1 MTTENTKT
9 TENTTTTTGKTK
21 VNTLEGWSER
31 VASLKAY
38 VEHLG
43 EAYLEDILTGGF
55 TCPEIKSVQNA
66 GLILGVIKHCSSG
79 YMGNS
84 FNKAMPLEE
93 KMEAF
98 RKEIAPE
105 LTPEQVK
112 ARNLESALAVIA
124 NLQNSNVPEAVI
136 RSCVQS
142 MPQGK
147 EALKNVFGA

>member
-1 MTTENTKT
+1 MSTENTKT
-9 TENTTTTTGKTK
+9 TENTTTTKTK

-93 KMEAF
+93 KVEAF
-98 RKEIAPE
+98 KKEIAPE

-112 ARNLESALAVIA
+112 ARNLENAKAVIS
-124 NLQNSNVPEAVI
+124 NLQSNGVTESVI
-136 RSCVQS
+136 RSCVS
-142 MPQGK
+142 AMPQGK
-147 EALKNVFGA
+147 EALKAVFGA

>member
-9 TENTTTTTGKTK
+9 TTENTTTKIK
-21 VNTLEGWSER
+21 VNTLEGWAER

-93 KMEAF
+93 KIEAF
-98 RKEIAPE
+98 KKEIAPE

-112 ARNLESALAVIA
+112 ARNLENAKAVIS
-124 NLQNSNVPEAVI
+124 NLQSNGVTEAVI
-136 RSCVQS
+136 RSCVQA

-147 EALKNVFGA
+147 EALKAVFGA